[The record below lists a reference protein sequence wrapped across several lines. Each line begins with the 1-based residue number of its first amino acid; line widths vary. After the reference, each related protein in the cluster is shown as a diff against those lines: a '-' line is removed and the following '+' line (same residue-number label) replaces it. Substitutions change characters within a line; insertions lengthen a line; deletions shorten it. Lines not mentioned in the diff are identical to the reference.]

1 MSYPFIYEAKMPV
14 SIPEKAIISS
24 CFQGKTNGSKNK
36 IMKAMENADRNEDGC
51 FSKDELQQALKEL
64 GAICPRWRAF
74 WAFRN
79 ADTNHDGQISG
90 EEIKSL
96 LQYLRSCGFG
106 K

>member
-1 MSYPFIYEAKMPV
+1 MSYHFVYETKMPV
-14 SIPEKAIISS
+14 SITEKDIISL
-24 CFQGKTNGSKNK
+24 CIQGETNGSKNK
-36 IMKAMENADRNEDGC
+36 IMKALENADRNENGC
-51 FSKDELQQALKEL
+51 FSKDELMHALKDL
-64 GAICPRWRAF
+64 GVIFPRWRAF
-74 WAFRN
+74 RAFRK